1 MRREE
6 ALRILAAHKAQL
18 RTMGVEHVSV
28 FGSVARDE
36 ADEASDIDIL
46 VEFAPGARI
55 GLFEFLDIQEALAG
69 ILGMAVDLATP
80 ASLHPQLRDAI
91 LLEAVRAA

>member
-36 ADEASDIDIL
+36 AGEDSDIDIL

-55 GLFEFLDIQEALAG
+55 GLFEFLDVQEALAG

-80 ASLHPQLRDAI
+80 APLHPQLRDAI
-91 LLEAVRAA
+91 LSEAVRAA